1 MTTEVPGY
9 VTKTDLL
16 ITGELPPGSSC
27 GSATWPRSPKATPT
41 PPPLGHICTSWARI
55 R

>member
-9 VTKTDLL
+9 V
-16 ITGELPPGSSC
+16 
-27 GSATWPRSPKATPT
+27 SPKATPA
-41 PPPLGHICTSWARI
+41 PPPLAHISTSWARI